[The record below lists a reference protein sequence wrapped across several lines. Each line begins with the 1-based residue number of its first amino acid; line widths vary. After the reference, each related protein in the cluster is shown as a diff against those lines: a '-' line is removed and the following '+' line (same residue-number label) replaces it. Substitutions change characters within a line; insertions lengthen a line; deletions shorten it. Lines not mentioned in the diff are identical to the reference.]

1 MIPYVFPKYDEERF
15 NCPHCKTLAHQH
27 WSQIYKTQKIQQT
40 AITSDIYM
48 QAVCTYCKNISI
60 WYNQKMIY
68 PSESSAPLPNPD
80 MSNEVKEIFEESRQI
95 LSSSPRASAA
105 LLRLCVDKITEE
117 LGEKDRDLNARIG
130 NLVKKGLSTQIQQA
144 LDVVRVTG
152 NDALHIGQI
161 NVNDSP
167 ETAHSLFDIVNI
179 IIQKMISEP
188 KKINEMYKAL
198 PKEKQDSITN
208 RDKTT

>member
-1 MIPYVFPKYDEERF
+1 
-15 NCPHCKTLAHQH
+15 
-27 WSQIYKTQKIQQT
+27 
-40 AITSDIYM
+40 
-48 QAVCTYCKNISI
+48 
-60 WYNQKMIY
+60 MIY